1 MRKRIAIYNNI
12 QRRKKMK
19 HSLRLAALVL
29 ATVIMLSVIVKVLK
43 QLITQELKNNGT
55 QLIRLVVGGVV
66 VLPTW

>member
-29 ATVIMLSVIVKVLK
+29 ATVIMLSVISGCAAPEVK
-43 QLITQELKNNGT
+43 ESAEPA
-55 QLIRLVVGGVV
+55 
-66 VLPTW
+66 PTAPETAPEAG

>member
-29 ATVIMLSVIVKVLK
+29 ATVIMLSVISGCAAPEVK
-43 QLITQELKNNGT
+43 
-55 QLIRLVVGGVV
+55 
-66 VLPTW
+66 